1 MFPSPYGVSF
11 ILIFIFLFLII
22 QWGGFR
28 LLTGY
33 HSFLSNLFAISV
45 TSIFLMFPSPYGVS
59 FILICVFIFYKM
71 QCWLFSFRLLM
82 EYHSFLFRLVILI
95 VLVIILSFRLLMEY
109 HSFLLIIKP
118 LLMLILCIFSFR
130 LLMEYHSFLWV
141 SACEWLIFGKYIKFP
156 SPYGVSFILILTQTL
171 LLIILSIVSFRLL
184 MEYHSFLS

>member
-109 HSFLLIIKP
+109 HSFLCTRRRYRLYS
-118 LLMLILCIFSFR
+118 FS
-130 LLMEYHSFLWV
+130 
-141 SACEWLIFGKYIKFP
+141 
-156 SPYGVSFILILTQTL
+156 
-171 LLIILSIVSFRLL
+171 SFRLL
-184 MEYHSFLS
+184 MEYHSFLSI